1 MPKHL
6 TEKDPDLER
15 GTRRRPQAGHHAV
28 LRHLLVHLAV
38 GAARSRRGPLAHA
51 TCLRLDYTAIGDTSN
66 VAARLQHMRHGHGM
80 LDRSDA
86 RLALRATFSS
96 LLPLPRKLGTKRGE
110 HLVDSSVT
118 VPNAK
123 RDEARRNRG
132 NNHKRAQTF
141 AIEPNVHQ
149 FPNVAFGEPMQ
160 ALRCIGGD
168 ADGGSIVAASSL
180 DEH

>member
-6 TEKDPDLER
+6 TEKILTSKGAPEGERKQVTMLFFDISWFTSLSERLE
-15 GTRRRPQAGHHAV
+15 PEEV
-28 LRHLLVHLAV
+28 
-38 GAARSRRGPLAHA
+38 LAHA

-66 VAARLQHMRHGHGM
+66 VAARLQHMRHSHGM

-168 ADGGSIVAASSL
+168 ADGRSIVAASSL